1 MEQASCD
8 GPSSFQRDGLGCL
21 DNRGVERVSCDD
33 PSIIQRDGLGC
44 LDNRPKSAGKA
55 GQPSLA
61 ASWALNPL
69 KTLLDEPFKK
79 ARASFSQMRAE
90 GWFAEE
96 TLVGGMVFKVEKG
109 AS

>member
-1 MEQASCD
+1 MMALQAFK
-8 GPSSFQRDGLGCL
+8 GMVWAVWTT
-21 DNRGVERVSCDD
+21 GVERISCDD

-96 TLVGGMVFKVEKG
+96 TLVGGMVFKVVKG